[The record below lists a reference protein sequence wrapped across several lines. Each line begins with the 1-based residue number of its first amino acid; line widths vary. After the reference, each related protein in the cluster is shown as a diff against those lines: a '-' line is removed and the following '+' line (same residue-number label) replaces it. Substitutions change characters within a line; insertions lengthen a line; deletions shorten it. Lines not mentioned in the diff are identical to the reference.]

1 MIIKIED
8 LIKSF
13 KEKIVLDH
21 FNLSLEKGDVLGLI
35 GPNGCG
41 KTTSIMCMLSLL
53 KYDSGNIEV
62 FGKKDISSE
71 YEIKKKIGIV
81 PQELAVFNNLTVKE
95 NIDYF
100 CGLYISNKN
109 ERKRLV
115 NEAIE
120 FTGLQGYEK
129 MLQKK
134 LSGGL
139 KRRLNI
145 ACGISHKPELI
156 ILDEPT
162 VAVDAQS
169 RKFILDGIKNLAENG
184 SSILYTTHYLD
195 EAEYLCNKI
204 SIMDNGKNILTGDMQ
219 TLINGVS
226 VKEKITVVG
235 FIKPEIISILE
246 KQDEVIDVEAKENQV
261 TFNYSSDTGNIKKLI
276 HLLDEN
282 NVVYEE
288 IFSKKPKLEDIF
300 LEMTGKELRE

>member
-1 MIIKIED
+1 MIIKVED

-62 FGKKDISSE
+62 FGKKDIQNE
-71 YEIKKKIGIV
+71 YDIKRKIGIV
-81 PQELAVFNNLTVKE
+81 PQELAVFENLNVRE

-100 CGLYISNKN
+100 CSLYVSDKN

-169 RKFILDGIKNLAENG
+169 RKFMLDGIKTLSQNG
-184 SSILYTTHYLD
+184 ASILYTTHYLD
-195 EAEYLCNKI
+195 EAEYLCNKL

-246 KQDEVIDVEAKENQV
+246 KQDEVIDVKAKENQV

>member
-53 KYDSGNIEV
+53 KYDSGTIEV

-169 RKFILDGIKNLAENG
+169 RKFILDGIKTLSQNG
-184 SSILYTTHYLD
+184 ASILYTTHYLD
-195 EAEYLCNKI
+195 EAEYLCNKL

-246 KQDEVIDVEAKENQV
+246 KQDEVIDVEAKKNQV